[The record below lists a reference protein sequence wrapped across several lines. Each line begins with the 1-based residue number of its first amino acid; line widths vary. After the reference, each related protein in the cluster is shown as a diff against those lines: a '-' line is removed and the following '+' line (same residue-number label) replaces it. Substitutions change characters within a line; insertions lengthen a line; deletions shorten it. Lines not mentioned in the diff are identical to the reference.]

1 MYYLLL
7 AIFYPISL
15 LPFPALYLLSDF
27 VYFLLYYLAGYRKE
41 LVAESLRHAFP
52 EKSNEELEVIRKKF
66 YRSFCD
72 QWVETVKLLSVS
84 DKELNRRMSGNWK
97 VFSQLDE
104 QGRNTYAL
112 LGHTFNWEW
121 ANVVCQL
128 NAKQQFAGV
137 YLPVTNKAF
146 DKLLQRIRTRSGA
159 WLISM
164 HAKKSMAK
172 LQQVRYIVGLIA
184 DQNPSNLNNVYWTN
198 FLNREAPFF
207 KGPELLAVRNKSAV
221 VFAGIKKVRRGYYEV
236 QLEHITEDASQ
247 LQTDSILQQYVSF
260 MERQIKEQPENW
272 MWTHRR
278 WKYKRGNSAYNK

>member
-15 LPFPALYLLSDF
+15 LPFPALYLLSDLF
-27 VYFLLYYLAGYRKE
+27 YFLLYYVVSYRKK
-41 LVAESLRHAFP
+41 LVADSLKHAFP
-52 EKSNEELEVIRKKF
+52 EKSSAELELIRKAF
-66 YRSFCD
+66 YRAFCD
-72 QWVETVKLLSVS
+72 QWLETVKLLSIS
-84 DKELNRRMSGNWK
+84 NNELNRRMKGNWE
-97 VFSQLDE
+97 VFAQLDE
-104 QGRNTYAL
+104 AGKNTYAL

-121 ANVVCQL
+121 ANVICQL

-146 DKLLQRIRTRSGA
+146 DRLLRRVRSRSGA

-164 HAKKSMAK
+164 HAKKGMVK

-184 DQNPSNLNNVYWTN
+184 DQNPSNLNNVYWTP

-207 KGPELLAVRNKSAV
+207 KGPELLASRNKAAV
-221 VFAGIKKVRRGYYEV
+221 VFAGIKKIKRGYYEV
-236 QLEHITEDASQ
+236 ALEQVTEDASQ
-247 LQTDSILQQYVSF
+247 HQPDTILKQYVAF

-278 WKYKRGNSAYNK
+278 WKNNRGK